1 MAIRLKNTSEY
12 LGKEGKTDWW
22 KWTASIE
29 SDEPKE
35 LEEIDYV
42 EYRLHPIFS
51 NPVVWVRERKAGF
64 PLERK
69 GWGSFPLRAKV
80 VRAKVV
86 YKDKTKLPTLLEH
99 KLELECEEL
108 LNET

>member
-22 KWTASIE
+22 EWTAFIE
-29 SDEPKE
+29 SAEPKE

-42 EYRLHPIFS
+42 EYRLHPSFS
-51 NPVVWVRERKAGF
+51 NPVVWAIRGREAGF

-69 GWGSFPLRAKV
+69 GWGSFLLRAKI
-80 VRAKVV
+80 V
-86 YKDKTKLPTLLEH
+86 YKDKTKPSTLLEH
-99 KLELECEEL
+99 KLELEYEEL